1 MSRLEKTGFAIFL
14 TVCFAF
20 LLGVLF
26 MVGFIS
32 AEELRLNQ

>member
-1 MSRLEKTGFAIFL
+1 MTRLEKIGMAIFL
-14 TVCFAF
+14 AVCFAF

>member
-1 MSRLEKTGFAIFL
+1 MSRMDNIGLAIFL

-32 AEELRLNQ
+32 MEELRLNQ

>member
-1 MSRLEKTGFAIFL
+1 MTRLEKIGFGLFL

-20 LLGVLF
+20 LLAVLF

>member
-1 MSRLEKTGFAIFL
+1 MSRLEKIGSGLFL

-20 LLGVLF
+20 LLAVLF

-32 AEELRLNQ
+32 SEELRLNQ